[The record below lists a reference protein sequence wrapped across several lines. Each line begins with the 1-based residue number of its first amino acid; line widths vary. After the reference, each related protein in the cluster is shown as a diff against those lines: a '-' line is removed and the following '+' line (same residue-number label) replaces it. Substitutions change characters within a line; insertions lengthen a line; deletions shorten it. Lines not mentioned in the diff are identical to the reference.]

1 MSHAD
6 ASADPS
12 AGQIARMADMCVK
25 CGLCL
30 PHCPTYL
37 ISGLEGESPRGRI
50 ALMEGLSSGRLPAAG
65 RTAMHLETCTGCL
78 GCETVCP
85 AGVPYGEL
93 IDLGRA
99 MLRRRGHRSNRW
111 NRVLEALARR
121 PRLSRALLVM
131 LRWSRRLG
139 APRLAQWTGL
149 GPDTSLGRILL
160 RLPAPPSHRSAG
172 RNLEASLSGGPV
184 MLFTGC
190 VSSALDRQTLDDAV
204 AVLASCGYR
213 VEIPRAQDCCGALDL
228 HDGRPGKASRL
239 AEKNLAAFGAAR
251 TPVLTVA
258 SGCAAT
264 LDEYGRLEGAQG
276 EDFRHRVND
285 LGSFLH
291 ERWNKTSPGLSP
303 LAVRAALLE
312 PCTARNN
319 RWRKD
324 HNADLL
330 RRIPSLDLHVL
341 RPGFGCCGAA
351 GHHFITRPDQADALV
366 APILEQILGLDPD
379 YVVVSNV
386 GCALH
391 LAGAL
396 ASVDHRATVLHPIS
410 LLRRSLD
417 AGD

>member
-1 MSHAD
+1 
-6 ASADPS
+6 
-12 AGQIARMADMCVK
+12 MADICVK

-30 PHCPTYL
+30 PHCPTYR

-50 ALMEGLSSGRLPAAG
+50 ALMEGLSSGRLPAGG
-65 RTAMHLETCTGCL
+65 RTAMHLESCTGCL
-78 GCETVCP
+78 GCETICP

-99 MLRRRGHRSNRW
+99 VLRYRGHRSNRW
-111 NRVLEALARR
+111 NRALQALARR
-121 PRLSRALLVM
+121 PRLSRALLAL
-131 LRWSRRLG
+131 LRLSRRLG
-139 APRLAQWTGL
+139 APRLGQWIGL
-149 GPDTSLGRILL
+149 DPGTSLGRILL
-160 RLPAPPSHRSAG
+160 RLPAPPPHRSAG
-172 RNLEASLSGGPV
+172 RLRQASLSGHPV

-204 AVLASCGYR
+204 GVLASCGYR

-228 HDGRPGKASRL
+228 HDGRPERASRL
-239 AEKNLAAFGAAR
+239 ADKNLAAFGAGGI
-251 TPVLTVA
+251 PVLTVA

-264 LDEYGRLEGAQG
+264 LDEYGRLKGAQG
-276 EDFRHRVND
+276 EDFRCRLDD

-291 ERWNKTSPGLSP
+291 ERWSKASPDLSP
-303 LAVRAALLE
+303 LAARAALLE

-319 RWRKD
+319 RRRKD

-351 GHHFITRPDQADALV
+351 GHHFITRPEQADAIV

-379 YVVVSNV
+379 FVLVSNV

-396 ASVDHRATVLHPIS
+396 ASVRHRAAVLHPIS